1 MCNGDRSVCLGELI
15 FNGTTSERLRDNR
28 SQFVTNPKYAAFKA
42 LDPFFEISQQG
53 LAGLVDGDHY
63 FDTIAEDAV
72 FEFRYIFPGWPQT
85 LNGPGALMARYAS
98 YGNNIVLHGADALV
112 IHRSQDPRVV
122 IIEYEVHGKM
132 VATGASY
139 DNRFISVVTI
149 EDRKIV
155 HWRDY
160 MDSLTA
166 MTALNQASTGASKSK

>member
-1 MCNGDRSVCLGELI
+1 MAD
-15 FNGTTSERLRDNR
+15 T
-28 SQFVTNPKYAAFKA
+28 KYAAFTA
-42 LDPFFEISQQG
+42 LNPFFEISLRG

-63 FDTIAEDAV
+63 FDTIADDAV

-85 LNGPGALMARYAS
+85 VNGRDALVALYAS
-98 YGNNIVLHGADALV
+98 YGKSIVLHGADALV
-112 IHRSQDPRVV
+112 IHRSQSPRVV
-122 IIEYEVHGKM
+122 IIEYEVHGKI

-160 MDSLTA
+160 MDSLAA
-166 MTALNQASTGASKSK
+166 MTALNQAPTGTAK